1 MKKLDENEIQTRI
14 KRGENVL
21 NFGIT
26 YLDDATKGIF
36 PADLILLGAR
46 SGAGKTQIC
55 CEILDA
61 NVLAGKRVLYVALEA
76 ELHEIEHRLKF
87 KIFMTVM
94 RLQKKF
100 EAIEYDRW
108 ILGQYIDQY
117 ADQEATAIKIFAD
130 KYKTGF
136 VQYKSDKYDIY
147 DLIETVT
154 YAADQVD
161 LIIIDHVHYFDFTE
175 DLNDNKAIK
184 QIAQTAR
191 QLALE
196 NNKPLIMVA
205 HLRKADRKISDLA
218 PDMDEF
224 HGSSDLAKIATKI
237 ITIAPGKDVRNGNY
251 ETYIRIPKNRFNGG
265 CSQMV
270 ARTYFDPKGD
280 GYEKQYDLG
289 WANQEKFEPFKENA
303 YPRWARKESGGAWT
317 SKDLHNSA
325 PTKSRVDEVWRSPET
340 DEASKKPDYWYNS

>member
-14 KRGENVL
+14 KRGQNVL
-21 NFGIT
+21 KFGIK

-87 KIFMTVM
+87 KIFMDIM
-94 RLQKKF
+94 RSGKTF
-100 EAIEYDRW
+100 DPIEYDLW
-108 ILGQYIDQY
+108 ILGHYVDQY
-117 ADQEATAIKIFAD
+117 AEQEAQAIKIFIE

-136 VQYKSDKYDIY
+136 VQYKADKYDIY

-154 YAADQVD
+154 YASDQVD

-196 NNKPLIMVA
+196 NNKPLILVA
-205 HLRKADRKISDLA
+205 HLRKTDKFNKELA

-237 ITIAPGKDVRNGNY
+237 ITIAPGKDIRDGSY
-251 ETYIRIPKNRFNGG
+251 ETFLRIPKNRFNGSSSKLAARVFF
-265 CSQMV
+265 SQ
-270 ARTYFDPKGD
+270 KGE
-280 GYEKQYDLG
+280 GYEDSYELG
-289 WANQEKFEPFKENA
+289 WANQEEFKPIDQAA
-303 YPRWARKESGGAWT
+303 YPRWARKESGSSWPGKNLPNGAPI
-317 SKDLHNSA
+317 SA
-325 PTKSRVDEVWRSPET
+325 GVDEIWRSPEINET
-340 DEASKKPDYWYNS
+340 SKKHDYWYNS